1 MKFLERLRQES
12 SFDEF
17 YSGVVE
23 ASKELTS
30 SPTLPRYR
38 KPPTKPGDVSAASH
52 EFATPQSYFRRQYYE
67 ALDLVTN
74 ELKRRFQQ
82 KRRLLVAA
90 VIEKTMLA
98 AAGGSLEQ
106 VPDDFQIYK
115 NDLDL
120 ARLQIQLQM
129 LPDLIRTRNMK
140 LSNDIPIRK
149 VTNVRTLC
157 EVMNEVPMS
166 KGMFSEVLRLIKI
179 FYTIPVTTATA
190 ERTISALRRLKTYL
204 RATMSQQRLNHTML
218 LYVHKDRTDK
228 IDIVNIARSFIKE
241 NDRRRNYFGNV

>member
-1 MKFLERLRQES
+1 MYYTERKPKNKNGGGLGTR
-12 SFDEF
+12 
-17 YSGVVE
+17 
-23 ASKELTS
+23 
-30 SPTLPRYR
+30 LPRYR

-82 KRRLLVAA
+82 KRGLPVAA

-120 ARLQIQLQM
+120 ARLQIQLQI

-179 FYTIPVTTATA
+179 FYNCRSRTNIFCPKEIENIFKSYNVTATTQQHHA
-190 ERTISALRRLKTYL
+190 SLC
-204 RATMSQQRLNHTML
+204 SQGQNRQN
-218 LYVHKDRTDK
+218 
-228 IDIVNIARSFIKE
+228 
-241 NDRRRNYFGNV
+241 

>member
-1 MKFLERLRQES
+1 M
-12 SFDEF
+12 FDEF

-98 AAGGSLEQ
+98 AAGGSLQQ

-115 NDLDL
+115 GDLDL

-149 VTNVRTLC
+149 VTNV
-157 EVMNEVPMS
+157 
-166 KGMFSEVLRLIKI
+166 
-179 FYTIPVTTATA
+179 
-190 ERTISALRRLKTYL
+190 
-204 RATMSQQRLNHTML
+204 
-218 LYVHKDRTDK
+218 
-228 IDIVNIARSFIKE
+228 
-241 NDRRRNYFGNV
+241 

>member
-1 MKFLERLRQES
+1 M
-12 SFDEF
+12 
-17 YSGVVE
+17 
-23 ASKELTS
+23 
-30 SPTLPRYR
+30 
-38 KPPTKPGDVSAASH
+38 
-52 EFATPQSYFRRQYYE
+52 FATPQSYFRRQYYE

-82 KRRLLVAA
+82 KGGLPVAA

-115 NDLDL
+115 GDLDL
-120 ARLQIQLQM
+120 ARLHIQLQM

-140 LSNDIPIRK
+140 LTNDIPIRK

-166 KGMFSEVLRLIKI
+166 KAMFSEVLRLIKI

-190 ERTISALRRLKTYL
+190 ERTFSALRRLKTYL

-218 LYVHKDRTDK
+218 LYVHKDRAEN

>member
-1 MKFLERLRQES
+1 M
-12 SFDEF
+12 
-17 YSGVVE
+17 
-23 ASKELTS
+23 
-30 SPTLPRYR
+30 
-38 KPPTKPGDVSAASH
+38 
-52 EFATPQSYFRRQYYE
+52 
-67 ALDLVTN
+67 TN

-82 KRRLLVAA
+82 KRGLPVAA

-190 ERTISALRRLKTYL
+190 ERTFSALRRLKTYL